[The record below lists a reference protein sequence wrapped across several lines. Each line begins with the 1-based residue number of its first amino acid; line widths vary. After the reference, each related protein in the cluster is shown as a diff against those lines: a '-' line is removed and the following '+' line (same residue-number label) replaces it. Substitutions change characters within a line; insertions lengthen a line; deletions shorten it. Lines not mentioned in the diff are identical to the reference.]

1 MINLHEDTEQ
11 VLVIVDE
18 LQIKRAVKAK
28 DLCSF
33 IYNFKEYLRREWK
46 RIENIENPTEFDTYY
61 DQAVDKIMEEYN
73 TRLAEDGIDLDELW
87 S

>member
-33 IYNFKEYLRREWK
+33 IYNFKEYLRHEWK
-46 RIENIENPTEFDTYY
+46 RIENIENPTEFDKHY
-61 DQAVDKIMEEYN
+61 DNAVDKILEEYN

-87 S
+87 Y

>member
-1 MINLHEDTEQ
+1 MLNLHEDTEQ
-11 VLVIVDE
+11 VLVVVDE

-33 IYNFKEYLRREWK
+33 IYNFKDFLRHEWK
-46 RIENIENPTEFDTYY
+46 KIENISDPTREDEIY
-61 DQAVDKIMEEYN
+61 DKAIDKVLNEYN
-73 TRLAEDGIDLDELW
+73 DMLLEHGIDLDELW